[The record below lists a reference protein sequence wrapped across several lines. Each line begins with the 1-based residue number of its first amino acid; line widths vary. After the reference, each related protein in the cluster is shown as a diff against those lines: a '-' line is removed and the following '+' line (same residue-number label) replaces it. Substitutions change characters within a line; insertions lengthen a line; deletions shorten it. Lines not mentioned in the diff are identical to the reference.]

1 VYLSEV
7 DNSKYGT
14 RNTSKKGS
22 TTGIS
27 KDVPL
32 ILNNNH
38 AVDVTDEVREITW
51 FYKQR
56 SKHPHFVKPVNMYH
70 ETGRLTNRRTGRIR

>member
-7 DNSKYGT
+7 ENSKYGT
-14 RNTSKKGS
+14 RNTSITGS
-22 TTGIS
+22 TYGMN

-32 ILNNNH
+32 ILYNNN
-38 AVDVTDEVREITW
+38 AAGVTDEVREITW

-56 SKHPHFVKPVNMYH
+56 
-70 ETGRLTNRRTGRIR
+70 

>member
-7 DNSKYGT
+7 ETKYGT
-14 RNTSKKGS
+14 RNTSTTDS
-22 TTGIS
+22 TTEMN
-27 KDVPL
+27 KDMPL

-38 AVDVTDEVREITW
+38 AVGVTDEVSELTR

-56 SKHPHFVKPVNMYH
+56 
-70 ETGRLTNRRTGRIR
+70 

>member
-7 DNSKYGT
+7 ENSKYGI
-14 RNTSKKGS
+14 RDTSKKGS
-22 TTGIS
+22 TSGMN
-27 KDVPL
+27 KDNPL

-38 AVDVTDEVREITW
+38 AVGVTDAVREITW

-56 SKHPHFVKPVNMYH
+56 
-70 ETGRLTNRRTGRIR
+70 

>member
-7 DNSKYGT
+7 DNSKYAT

-22 TTGIS
+22 TTGMN

-38 AVDVTDEVREITW
+38 AVDVTDEVREITS

-56 SKHPHFVKPVNMYH
+56 
-70 ETGRLTNRRTGRIR
+70 